1 MYRCSFAK
9 TVWIFLCRE
18 VRSQKLIHDTD
29 FYAFQLA
36 AVGPTLCE
44 KCLNTEFFMARI
56 FLYSDWIQENTDQKK
71 FRIWTLFTQSQH
83 FPFLVFETMLC
94 FLLCSINCEHAATTQ
109 RAPIFFVSI
118 SLLLPIL
125 LPHVVCLY
133 FIKNFFWSSV
143 FKFVI

>member
-1 MYRCSFAK
+1 MSVFIRKNILNFSLSWSKSSETNPWHRLLCFSASRGFTHTAWKVSKYGVFYGPY
-9 TVWIFLCRE
+9 FLVFR
-18 VRSQKLIHDTD
+18 
-29 FYAFQLA
+29 
-36 AVGPTLCE
+36 
-44 KCLNTEFFMARI
+44 LNTG
-56 FLYSDWIQENTDQKK
+56 NTDQKK